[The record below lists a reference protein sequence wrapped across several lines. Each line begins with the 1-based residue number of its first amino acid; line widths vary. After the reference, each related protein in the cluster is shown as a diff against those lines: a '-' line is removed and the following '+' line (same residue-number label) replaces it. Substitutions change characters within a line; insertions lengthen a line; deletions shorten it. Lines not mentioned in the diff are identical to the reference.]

1 MAEEI
6 IKIKIDDS
14 EEKRYDKEHQARLK
28 VQTAREIEEEKRK
41 TASLKSEL
49 KLREQ
54 AVKNEYE
61 KAKRSEQELADLQRR
76 YINEQ
81 IKNINRLAD
90 AEKKRNAEIENGA
103 INRLKKATQ
112 QNTLNTNVNR
122 TLGGF
127 TGGSVNEL
135 RQQVIELKKFRDNLS
150 TNDALIPR
158 INQRIREL
166 NNSLTMLTRTTKTS
180 SAQWLEMGENMAT
193 IGIGLKLAASQ
204 IMAIVRPLKDFAI
217 SSITTG
223 AELNV
228 LRKNFKGSA
237 EDLELFRKATAGTV
251 TEANLI
257 KLSNQSMDL
266 GLTLQQ
272 QALFM
277 SLAEDAAD
285 KYGGSVEENF
295 QKLLYATESGTK
307 GLKQVGIQ
315 QAQYQ
320 QELERLVK
328 EQKGSV
334 EVSQLENGEKEIT
347 IKNLDAETQKRL
359 KVQAILNLTGVT
371 LNDVTNKQKDNKDIV
386 DSLAVT
392 YDTFSTNL
400 GDAFGSSAM
409 EMVDNFNSSLEVLGL
424 TSQNTGLT
432 VGKLAGAIGQAVA
445 ALFKFGSAFGIVINT
460 FPKFIDGVKKIW
472 EGVNATNRILG
483 LPAPSGWSNSIMGA
497 LEGIIQKIRQAIYL
511 LGMLPS
517 NKATEE
523 LPANKGF
530 LLPEIKTKNPSSNS
544 GNSGLQDKQEELN
557 LIKIEE
563 ENLKKL
569 NTQLQANLG
578 DIGSELQLRKEILD
592 VELKIFELR
601 TGQKINLGATL
612 EGRNSLNIGTA
623 GVIQRYIGIN
633 SRAGNNPEQDF
644 TSDMLKPIELTF
656 DNIKSVADEMLGSF
670 QQMLQ
675 FSGLMETDF
684 GKIIQMIQMLFNTGS
699 SISSII
705 STVLSFIPGGSVIGG
720 IGGGGGMMKGFDP
733 LGGGMPHG
741 GNLNVIVNSEVEKTK
756 SVKFYQGTLP
766 EYERRLAYKSI

>member
-347 IKNLDAETQKRL
+347 IKNLDAETQK
-359 KVQAILNLTGVT
+359 
-371 LNDVTNKQKDNKDIV
+371 
-386 DSLAVT
+386 
-392 YDTFSTNL
+392 
-400 GDAFGSSAM
+400 
-409 EMVDNFNSSLEVLGL
+409 
-424 TSQNTGLT
+424 
-432 VGKLAGAIGQAVA
+432 
-445 ALFKFGSAFGIVINT
+445 
-460 FPKFIDGVKKIW
+460 P
-472 EGVNATNRILG
+472 
-483 LPAPSGWSNSIMGA
+483 
-497 LEGIIQKIRQAIYL
+497 
-511 LGMLPS
+511 
-517 NKATEE
+517 
-523 LPANKGF
+523 
-530 LLPEIKTKNPSSNS
+530 
-544 GNSGLQDKQEELN
+544 
-557 LIKIEE
+557 
-563 ENLKKL
+563 
-569 NTQLQANLG
+569 
-578 DIGSELQLRKEILD
+578 
-592 VELKIFELR
+592 
-601 TGQKINLGATL
+601 
-612 EGRNSLNIGTA
+612 
-623 GVIQRYIGIN
+623 
-633 SRAGNNPEQDF
+633 
-644 TSDMLKPIELTF
+644 
-656 DNIKSVADEMLGSF
+656 
-670 QQMLQ
+670 
-675 FSGLMETDF
+675 
-684 GKIIQMIQMLFNTGS
+684 
-699 SISSII
+699 
-705 STVLSFIPGGSVIGG
+705 
-720 IGGGGGMMKGFDP
+720 
-733 LGGGMPHG
+733 
-741 GNLNVIVNSEVEKTK
+741 
-756 SVKFYQGTLP
+756 
-766 EYERRLAYKSI
+766 